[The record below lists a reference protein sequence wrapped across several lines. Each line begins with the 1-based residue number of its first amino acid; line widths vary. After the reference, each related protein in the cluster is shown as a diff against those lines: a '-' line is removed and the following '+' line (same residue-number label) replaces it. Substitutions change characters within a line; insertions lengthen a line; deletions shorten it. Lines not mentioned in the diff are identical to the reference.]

1 MHCYDA
7 KKSATFISLAVLT
20 CLLSACSKRSEP
32 VAEKK
37 PGAAVPKQDMNVLLI
52 TLDTLRADYLSCYG
66 SKSVSTPAIDGLA
79 ARGVRFAKAIAQ
91 VPLTTPSHASILTGT
106 YPQIHGVR
114 DMGGFV
120 LEKDV
125 PTIASILGKAGFDTA
140 AFVGSAVLN
149 RHYGLDRGFVTYA
162 DQMKE
167 ESASQKLPGV
177 VAEVR
182 GEVVTRRV
190 LDWLEKHQA
199 SSPGKNF
206 FAWVHYYDP
215 HFPYD
220 PPEPYRSQHPKNLYA
235 GEVAYTDAQVG
246 KLIGW
251 LSEGGLLERTLVVI
265 LSDHGESLGDH
276 GEYTHGVFLYDST
289 MHIPMIIAGP
299 GIPSGRVVPQ
309 QVRSIDVE
317 PTIADLLGLSAGEK
331 AQGVSLKSSL
341 MEGREPMSN
350 YCYMETLY
358 PRTSHG
364 WSELRGMRTEEWKL
378 IVAPKPELYRFSDD
392 PAEAKNVIA
401 GHPADADRLQKK
413 VWEVAG
419 PPQSLGKLET
429 KPVDDERR
437 RELDALG
444 YVSSGRKEIYID
456 MSGPD
461 PKDRVAVLGVLERA
475 SDAMNHDRWMEAAG
489 MLEKALPGDPTNPLI
504 YKELQACY
512 ENSRQFDRM
521 EKICLLAIENKAA
534 GDGTYADLGE
544 IYVRRGDLRRAVEYM
559 ETAARMNPAKV
570 DNLNNMATAY
580 LHLGQFAEA
589 ERALKAVLAQDSRNA
604 MAHNLYGILEIQRSQ
619 PDRAREQFEL
629 AIQSDAN
636 LAEPYMNLGLI
647 AQNAGDTQAAIGY
660 LKGFLKRAD
669 KVKHRDVIPKVE
681 AALSDLNAL
690 R

>member
-1 MHCYDA
+1 MRCHDSRIPPA
-7 KKSATFISLAVLT
+7 FITLT
-20 CLLSACSKRSEP
+20 ILLLFTACSKRPEP
-32 VAEKK
+32 VVEKK
-37 PGAAVPKQDMNVLLI
+37 PAAVTPKLDVNVLLI
-52 TLDTLRADYLSCYG
+52 TLDTLRADHLSCYG
-66 SKSVSTPAIDGLA
+66 SKAVSTPAIDGLA
-79 ARGVRFAKAIAQ
+79 SRGVRFAKAIAQ

-106 YPQIHGVR
+106 YPQVHGVR
-114 DMGGFV
+114 DIGGFV

-125 PTIASILGKAGFDTA
+125 PTIAGLLGQAGYDTA
-140 AFVGSAVLN
+140 AFLGSAVLN
-149 RHYGLDRGFVTYA
+149 HHYGLDRGFATYN
-162 DQMKE
+162 DQMKA
-167 ESASQKLPGV
+167 ESSSEKLPGV

-182 GEVVTRRV
+182 GEVVTQRA
-190 LDWLEKHQA
+190 LDWFEKYQT
-199 SSPGKNF
+199 SSARKKF
-206 FAWVHYYDP
+206 FVWVHYYDP

-220 PPEPYRSQHPKNLYA
+220 PPEPYRSRYPKNLYA

-246 KLIGW
+246 RLIGW
-251 LSEGGLLERTLVVI
+251 LSEAGLLESTLVV
-265 LSDHGESLGDH
+265 LLADHGESLGDH

-299 GIPSGRVVPQ
+299 GIPPGRVVPQ

-317 PTIADLLGLSAGEK
+317 PTIADLLGLSAGDK
-331 AQGVSLKSSL
+331 AQGASLKSSVL
-341 MEGREPMSN
+341 QGREPMSN

-358 PRTSHG
+358 PKTSHG
-364 WSELRGMRTEEWKL
+364 WSELRGMRTDEWKL

-392 PAEAKNVIA
+392 PVEAKNIIA
-401 GHPADADRLQKK
+401 GHPAEADRLQKK

-419 PPQSLGKLET
+419 PPQSLGKLEP

-444 YVSSGRKEIYID
+444 YVSSGRKAIYID

-461 PKDRVAVLGVLERA
+461 PKDRVAILGVLERA
-475 SDAMNHDRWMEAAG
+475 SDAMNHDRWQQAAA
-489 MLEKALPGDPTNPLI
+489 MLERALPGDPTNPLI
-504 YKELQACY
+504 YKDLQACY
-512 ENSRQFDRM
+512 ENSRQFERM

-619 PDRAREQFEL
+619 PVRARDQFEL
-629 AIQSDAN
+629 AIKSDDS

-660 LKGFLKRAD
+660 FRGFLKRAD
-669 KVKHRDVIPKVE
+669 KVKHREVIQKVE
-681 AALSDLNAL
+681 AALSDLGAG

>member
-1 MHCYDA
+1 MRRCDPQ
-7 KKSATFISLAVLT
+7 KSSAFISLVILIS
-20 CLLSACSKRSEP
+20 LSHACAKRPEP
-32 VAEKK
+32 ATEKK
-37 PGAAVPKQDMNVLLI
+37 PVVAAPRQDINVLLI
-52 TLDTLRADYLSCYG
+52 TLDTLRADYVSCYG

-79 ARGVRFAKAIAQ
+79 ARGVRFARAIAQ

-106 YPQIHGVR
+106 YPQVHGVR

-125 PTIASILGKAGFDTA
+125 PTIATILGQAGFDTA

-149 RHYGLDRGFVTYA
+149 RHYGLDRGFATYA
-162 DQMKE
+162 DQMKG

-182 GEVVTRRV
+182 GEVVTRRA
-190 LDWLEKHQA
+190 LDWLEKHET
-199 SSPGKNF
+199 SSPGKKF
-206 FAWVHYYDP
+206 FVWVHYYDP

-220 PPEPYRSQHPKNLYA
+220 PPEPYRSQHARNLYA

-246 KLIGW
+246 RLIGW
-251 LSEGGLLERTLVVI
+251 LSEAGLLDRTLVV
-265 LSDHGESLGDH
+265 LLADHGESLGEH

-289 MHIPMIIAGP
+289 VLIPMIIAGP
-299 GIPSGRVVPQ
+299 GIPSGRAVPQ

-317 PTIADLLGLSAGEK
+317 PTIADLLSLPAGDK

-341 MEGREPMSN
+341 IEGRDPRSN

-358 PRTSHG
+358 PKTSHG
-364 WSELRGMRTEEWKL
+364 WSELRGMRTDEWKL
-378 IVAPKPELYRFSDD
+378 IVAPKPELYRFMDD
-392 PAEAKNVIA
+392 PAEVKNVIA

-419 PPQSLGKLET
+419 PPQSLGKLEP

-444 YVSSGRKEIYID
+444 YVSSGRAAIYID

-461 PKDRVAVLGVLERA
+461 PKDRVAILGVLEHA
-475 SDAMNHDRWMEAAG
+475 SDAMNHDRWQEAAG
-489 MLEKALPGDPTNPLI
+489 MLEKALRSDPTNPLI
-504 YKELQACY
+504 YKDLEACY

-534 GDGTYADLGE
+534 GDGTYANLGE
-544 IYVRRGDLRRAVEYM
+544 ICVRRGDLRRATEHM
-559 ETAARMNPAKV
+559 ETAARMNPANL
-570 DNLNNMATAY
+570 DNLNNLATAY
-580 LHLGQFAEA
+580 LHLGQLAEA
-589 ERALKAVLAQDSRNA
+589 ERALKAALAQDARNA
-604 MAHNLYGILEIQRSQ
+604 MAHNMYGILEIQRSQ
-619 PDRAREQFEL
+619 PTLAREQFEL
-629 AIQSDAN
+629 AIKSDSS

-647 AQNAGDTQAAIGY
+647 AQNAGDSQAAIGY
-660 LKGFLKRAD
+660 FRGFLQRAD
-669 KVKHRDVIPKVE
+669 KEKHREIIPKVE
-681 AALSDLNAL
+681 AALSDLSAG

>member
-1 MHCYDA
+1 MRCHDSRIPPA
-7 KKSATFISLAVLT
+7 FITLT
-20 CLLSACSKRSEP
+20 ILLLFAACSKRPEP

-37 PGAAVPKQDMNVLLI
+37 PTAAAPKLDVNVLLI
-52 TLDTLRADYLSCYG
+52 TLDTLRADYVSCYG
-66 SKSVSTPAIDGLA
+66 SKKVSTPAIDALA
-79 ARGVRFAKAIAQ
+79 ARGVRFAQAIAQ

-106 YPQIHGVR
+106 YPQVHGVR
-114 DMGGFV
+114 DIGGFV

-125 PTIASILGKAGFDTA
+125 PTIASVVGQAGYDTA

-149 RHYGLDRGFVTYA
+149 HHYGLDRGFATYN
-162 DQMKE
+162 DQMKA
-167 ESASQKLPGV
+167 ESSVEKLPGV

-182 GEVVTRRV
+182 GDVVTRRT
-190 LDWLEKHQA
+190 LDWLDKHH
-199 SSPGKNF
+199 SPSPGKKF
-206 FAWVHYYDP
+206 FVWAHYYDP

-220 PPEPYRSQHPKNLYA
+220 PPEPYRSRYSRDLYA
-235 GEVAYTDAQVG
+235 GEAAYTDAQVG

-251 LSEGGLLERTLVVI
+251 LSEADLLDHTLVV
-265 LSDHGESLGDH
+265 LLADHGESLGEH

-289 MHIPMIIAGP
+289 VHIPMIVAGP

-317 PTIADLLGLSAGEK
+317 PTIADLLGLPAGDK
-331 AQGVSLKSSL
+331 TQGVSLKSSL
-341 MEGREPMSN
+341 MEGREPRSN

-358 PRTSHG
+358 PKTSHG
-364 WSELRGMRTEEWKL
+364 WSELRGMRTDEWKL

-392 PAEAKNVIA
+392 PVETKNVIV

-419 PPQSLGKLET
+419 PPQSLGKLEP

-444 YVSSGRKEIYID
+444 YVSSGRAAIYID

-461 PKDRVAVLGVLERA
+461 PKDRVATLGMLERA
-475 SDAMNHDRWMEAAG
+475 SDAMNHDRWQEGAA
-489 MLEKALPGDPTNPLI
+489 MLEKALRSDPTNPLI

-512 ENSRQFDRM
+512 ENSRQFEKM
-521 EKICLLAIENKAA
+521 EKTCLLAIKNKAA

-544 IYVRRGDLRRAVEYM
+544 IYVRRGDLQRAIEYM

-580 LHLGQFAEA
+580 LHLGQLAEA
-589 ERALKAVLAQDSRNA
+589 ERALKAVLAQDARNA
-604 MAHNLYGILEIQRSQ
+604 MGHNLYGILEIQRSQ
-619 PDRAREQFEL
+619 PIQARQQFEL
-629 AIQSDAN
+629 ALASDAS

-647 AQNAGDTQAAIGY
+647 AQNSGDTQAAIKY
-660 LKGFLKRAD
+660 YKGFLQRAD
-669 KVKHRDVIPKVE
+669 KVKHREVIPKVE
-681 AALSDLNAL
+681 AALSDLSTG

>member
-1 MHCYDA
+1 
-7 KKSATFISLAVLT
+7 
-20 CLLSACSKRSEP
+20 
-32 VAEKK
+32 
-37 PGAAVPKQDMNVLLI
+37 
-52 TLDTLRADYLSCYG
+52 
-66 SKSVSTPAIDGLA
+66 
-79 ARGVRFAKAIAQ
+79 
-91 VPLTTPSHASILTGT
+91 
-106 YPQIHGVR
+106 
-114 DMGGFV
+114 
-120 LEKDV
+120 
-125 PTIASILGKAGFDTA
+125 
-140 AFVGSAVLN
+140 
-149 RHYGLDRGFVTYA
+149 
-162 DQMKE
+162 
-167 ESASQKLPGV
+167 
-177 VAEVR
+177 
-182 GEVVTRRV
+182 
-190 LDWLEKHQA
+190 
-199 SSPGKNF
+199 
-206 FAWVHYYDP
+206 
-215 HFPYD
+215 
-220 PPEPYRSQHPKNLYA
+220 
-235 GEVAYTDAQVG
+235 
-246 KLIGW
+246 
-251 LSEGGLLERTLVVI
+251 
-265 LSDHGESLGDH
+265 
-276 GEYTHGVFLYDST
+276 
-289 MHIPMIIAGP
+289 
-299 GIPSGRVVPQ
+299 
-309 QVRSIDVE
+309 
-317 PTIADLLGLSAGEK
+317 
-331 AQGVSLKSSL
+331 
-341 MEGREPMSN
+341 
-350 YCYMETLY
+350 
-358 PRTSHG
+358 
-364 WSELRGMRTEEWKL
+364 MRTEEWKL